1 MSVDKP
7 ICKLADLCYNAF
19 VYGKFHVRIIGG
31 MNMRILIVGDGKVGH
46 TLAEELLREKHDI
59 TIIDQNDVVIKK
71 TEDNLDVMCVHGN
84 GANASTLL
92 EAEVDRADILI
103 AATASDEI
111 NMLCCLIGK
120 HLGAKFAIARIRD
133 PEYNESLSVL
143 QQELGIDMT
152 INPERATAQE
162 ISRML
167 RYPFASNI
175 EPFAKG
181 RVELVE
187 FLAREED
194 VIIGKP
200 LKELTSRHSEVP
212 KVLYC
217 AVEHNGE
224 VVIPG
229 GEFIIQAG
237 DRVHVAADMVTIT
250 QFFRYI
256 GRSAKP
262 IKDVM
267 LLGGGRI
274 SYYLAKMVEK
284 MGIRVCM
291 FEHNPEKAKLLS
303 EQLPHADIIEGDGT
317 DQDLLEQENLAGMDA
332 FIALSDR
339 DEENLMTGLYAKN
352 QGVKKVVVKTN
363 RYAYK
368 DVIANLGL
376 ETQVSPRIITCN
388 TILRY
393 VRARVNARGTTIQK
407 LYRLVDGKAEA
418 LEFIAKKGDPYIG
431 IPLKKLSVRKGT
443 LVAIILHKGKVIV
456 PFGDDVIEA
465 GDNVVIIS
473 TDSGI
478 SDLNEVIKK

>member
-1 MSVDKP
+1 
-7 ICKLADLCYNAF
+7 
-19 VYGKFHVRIIGG
+19 
-31 MNMRILIVGDGKVGH
+31 MRILIVGDGKVGH
-46 TLAEELLREKHDI
+46 TLAEELLREGHDI
-59 TIIDQNDVVIKK
+59 TIIDQNDEVIKK
-71 TEDNLDVMCVHGN
+71 TEDKLDVICVHGN
-84 GANASTLL
+84 GANASTLM
-92 EAEVDRADILI
+92 EAEVERADILI

-133 PEYNESLSVL
+133 PEYNESLQVL
-143 QQELGIDMT
+143 QHELGIDMT

-167 RYPFASNI
+167 RYPFANNI

-187 FLAREED
+187 FLAKEGD
-194 VIIGKP
+194 IIVGKP
-200 LKELTSRHSEVP
+200 LKELTARHSDLP

-217 AVEHNGE
+217 AVEREGE

-229 GEFIIQAG
+229 GDFTITPG

-250 QFFRYI
+250 QFFRHI
-256 GRSAKP
+256 GRCAKP
-262 IKDVM
+262 VKDIMV
-267 LLGGGRI
+267 LGGGRI
-274 SYYLAKMVEK
+274 SYYLAKMVER
-284 MGIRVCM
+284 MGIHVSL
-291 FEHNPEKAKLLS
+291 FEINPEKAKTLS
-303 EQLPHADIIEGDGT
+303 EALPHADIIEGDGT

-339 DEENLMTGLYAKN
+339 DEENLMTGLYAKTH
-352 QGVKKVVVKTN
+352 GVQKVIVKTN

-376 ETQVSPRIITCN
+376 ENQVSPRIITCN
-388 TILRY
+388 TLLRY
-393 VRARVNARGTTIQK
+393 VRARVNARGTTVQK

-431 IPLKKLSVRKGT
+431 IPLKKLSVRKGA
-443 LVAIILHKGKVIV
+443 LVAIILHRGKVIV

-473 TDSGI
+473 TASGI